1 MFPRTFLLLAA
12 TLVPAVH
19 SLTNYANDFIDPNY
33 VLAKGWNYT
42 TLPSQKII
50 IQWANQATE
59 GGPWSASQCVTGAMF
74 SDICFRCHVE
84 AVPRSLRGQT

>member
-12 TLVPAVH
+12 TLVPAVY

-42 TLPSQKII
+42 TLPSQKVI

-59 GGPWSASQCVTGAMF
+59 GGPWSAS
-74 SDICFRCHVE
+74 
-84 AVPRSLRGQT
+84 